1 MLRFIGRRLLFL
13 VFLLFGVSL
22 LVFLILHLVP
32 SDPVASNLSP
42 AAMDNPEIV
51 EAYKEK
57 WGLDKSVFSQ
67 FIMYFQNLLKG
78 DLGTSIR
85 TDNPVLEDLMQFFP
99 ATLEL
104 SIVAMIIAIIFGVLF
119 GIISAIYRNKPVD
132 HIVRTISITG
142 VSIPSFWFA
151 LIALSIF
158 SSILGITPGP
168 GRVDSRTVTPDGG
181 TGFLLFDSIMAGDFY
196 LFTDVAMHLVLP
208 GAVLGLFTM
217 GLIARQTRSNL
228 LEVMSQDYIRTA
240 RSKGLKESG
249 VIIGHALGNSLIPVL
264 TVAGLGFSNLLGGM
278 VLVENIFAWPGIGQ
292 YAYHSAVSL
301 DFPAIT
307 GVSLLIAFLFV
318 IINLFIDILYGI
330 IDPRVRY
337 K

>member
-1 MLRFIGRRLLFL
+1 MVRFIVRRIVFL
-13 VFLLFGVSL
+13 VFLLLGVSSF
-22 LVFLILHLVP
+22 VFVLSRLVP
-32 SDPVASNLSP
+32 SNPVAANLSQ
-42 AAMDNPEIV
+42 AAMENPEIV
-51 EAYKEK
+51 EAFEEK
-57 WGLDKSVFSQ
+57 WGLNQSLFQ
-67 FIMYFQNLLKG
+67 QYITYMQNLLAG

-85 TDNPVLEDLMQFFP
+85 TGNPVLEDLKQFFP

-104 SIVAMIIAIIFGVLF
+104 SIIAMLIALVFGVLF
-119 GIISAIYRNKPVD
+119 GIISAIYRNKPID
-132 HIVRTISITG
+132 HVIRTVSISG

-151 LIALSIF
+151 LVALSVF
-158 SSILGITPGP
+158 SSRLGITPGP
-168 GRVDSRTVTPDGG
+168 GRIDSRSSTPDEGSG
-181 TGFLLFDSIMAGDFY
+181 LLLIDSLMQGDFQ

-208 GAVLGLFTM
+208 GFVLGFFTM

-228 LEVMSQDYIRTA
+228 LEVMSTDYIRTA
-240 RSKGLKESG
+240 RAKGLKESG
-249 VIIGHALGNSLIPVL
+249 VIIRHALGNSMIPVL

-301 DFPAIT
+301 DFPAIS
-307 GVSLLIAFLFV
+307 GVALMIAFIYV
-318 IINLFIDILYGI
+318 MINLVIDILYGI

>member
-1 MLRFIGRRLLFL
+1 MI
-13 VFLLFGVSL
+13 SN
-22 LVFLILHLVP
+22 LVP
-32 SDPVASNLSP
+32 SDPVASNLSQ
-42 AAMDNPEIV
+42 AAMENPEVV

-57 WGLDKSVFSQ
+57 WGLDGSLFSQ
-67 FIMYFQNLLKG
+67 FTSYFQNLLMG

-85 TDNPVLEDLMQFFP
+85 TGNPVLEDLLQFFP

-104 SIVAMIIAIIFGVLF
+104 SIVAMVIALIFGVLF
-119 GIISAIYRNKPVD
+119 GIISAIYRNKAID
-132 HIVRTISITG
+132 HIVRTISISG

-151 LIALSIF
+151 LITLSFF
-158 SSILGITPGP
+158 SSFIGITPGP
-168 GRVDSRTVTPDGG
+168 GRIDSRSSTPDEG
-181 TGFLLFDSIMAGDFY
+181 TGLLLFDSLVSGNFQ
-196 LFTDVAMHLVLP
+196 LFMDVAAHLILP
-208 GAVLGLFTM
+208 SLVLGLFTM

-228 LEVMSQDYIRTA
+228 LEVMSTDYIRTA

-249 VIIGHALGNSLIPVL
+249 VIIKHALANSLIPVL
-264 TVAGLGFSNLLGGM
+264 TVAGLGFSNMLGGM
-278 VLVENIFAWPGIGQ
+278 VLIENIFAWPGIGQ

-307 GVSLLIAFLFV
+307 GVSLLIAFIFV